1 MDLFGR
7 KEYDDKLRNQAKAD
21 LERSGNMPV
30 IFNQETNHPGSQI
43 ASIPGVDQSS
53 NLGNVL
59 DWKMQPVITDWEP
72 VDNFDGNYKNIHVS
86 TDIIT
91 KPLLLNHD
99 TCFNDGKKVWDF
111 YEKSILHV
119 SVTKKKH
126 SLISVLSA
134 ENFV

>member
-30 IFNQETNHPGSQI
+30 IFNQETNHLGSQVTL
-43 ASIPGVDQSS
+43 IPGVDQSS

-86 TDIIT
+86 TTVLLKKFSVESHITIGFSAFLNSIGVCEYVTSKNKIISRA
-91 KPLLLNHD
+91 L
-99 TCFNDGKKVWDF
+99 F
-111 YEKSILHV
+111 E
-119 SVTKKKH
+119 
-126 SLISVLSA
+126 
-134 ENFV
+134 